1 MIKQHDWALSWPGNY
16 CRACGSDDMME
27 TALGLNLIDPCKEG
41 DSAWVNQEVK
51 AYFEFLN
58 DRCVIDALPEELAEY
73 EKETDRL
80 LTPEVKRLIRG
91 ETPMKQEV
99 LIPFYELDHKSRGMR
114 KFSSPSPL
122 TPSPAEMARIG
133 AEPVKEAPLT
143 QAPVASTPLIQAP
156 VDSTEL
162 EEARELAYDLFHQAC
177 CVKMEDGTYKYEHQC
192 MRTYEYA
199 QDLLIKWGKIKKEE
213 CLRP

>member
-1 MIKQHDWALSWPGNY
+1 
-16 CRACGSDDMME
+16 MME
-27 TALGLNLIDPCKEG
+27 TALGLNLMDPCKEG
-41 DSAWVNQEVK
+41 DSAWANQEVK

-58 DRCVIDALPEELAEY
+58 AHCVIDALPEELAEY
-73 EKETDRL
+73 EKETDKL

-91 ETPMKQEV
+91 ETPME
-99 LIPFYELDHKSRGMR
+99 GA
-114 KFSSPSPL
+114 PL
-122 TPSPAEMARIG
+122 KETPLKETSL
-133 AEPVKEAPLT
+133 KEAPLT
-143 QAPVASTPLIQAP
+143 QAPV
-156 VDSTEL
+156 DYTEL